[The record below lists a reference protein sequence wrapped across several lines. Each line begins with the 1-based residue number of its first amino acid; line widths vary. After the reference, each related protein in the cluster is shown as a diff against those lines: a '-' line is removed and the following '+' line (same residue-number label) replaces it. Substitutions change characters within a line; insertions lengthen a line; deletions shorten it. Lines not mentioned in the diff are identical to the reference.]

1 MSTDNDQDI
10 VSLTVGGKV
19 IEGWDSVRVT
29 RGIERFPSDFD
40 LGLMDYFPGSDQK
53 QLVKEGMPCQVKLG
67 SDLVITGYVDDWS
80 PSISWSRHEVRAT
93 GRNKCCD
100 LVDCSAEWPNNV
112 INGGNALDIAS
123 RLASYYDITVS
134 TDIDDLV
141 SVPQFTLNW
150 GSRRRKYLNGSP
162 AGQLCSITISLTAIY
177 FLPGWAQSARPAVS
191 LKG

>member
-1 MSTDNDQDI
+1 M
-10 VSLTVGGKV
+10 
-19 IEGWDSVRVT
+19 RVT

-80 PSISWSRHEVRAT
+80 PSISRSRHEVRAT

-191 LKG
+191 LKGKYRTGLLPPFDGRPLF